1 MISVLFLIPTLDRG
15 GAENVLLDL
24 VNHLDQ
30 NKFQITVQTLFD
42 QGSQKKRLKEG
53 IRYKSFLYHQFH
65 GNSRLMAR
73 LPAKLLYKLI
83 VRERYDVV
91 ISYLEGPTTHIISGC
106 PYQDSKRAA
115 WIHVEMKTQRQAS
128 AGFKSINDA
137 CRAYQNFDKV
147 IFVAKTVK
155 DAFEQITGE
164 TFEQSCVLYNSIDD
178 RSITEKAKEELSDDI
193 FDKNEF
199 NIISVGRIIDAK
211 GFDRLAR
218 VQKMLRDSGYKTHV
232 YILGEGQDRTII
244 EKYTANK
251 DITDSFTFLGFQDN
265 PYKYIVKADLFVC
278 SSRREGFSTAV
289 SESLILGVPVVS
301 TNCSGAHELLGENN
315 EYGIVAN
322 NDEEGLYSSIKQCLD
337 NKDSLQFYKE
347 QAKIR
352 GMKFDLVNTVHAVEE
367 MLLELFKSN

>member
-91 ISYLEGPTTHIISGC
+91 ISYLEGPATHIISGC

-115 WIHVEMKTQRQAS
+115 WIHVEMKTKRQAS

-147 IFVAKTVK
+147 VFVAKTVK
-155 DAFEQITGE
+155 NAFEQITGE

-178 RSITEKAKEELSDDI
+178 RSITEKAKEELSDVI

-218 VQKMLRDSGYKTHV
+218 VQKMLKDAGYNTHV
-232 YILGEGQDRTII
+232 YILGTGKDRSVI
-244 EKYTANK
+244 ENY
-251 DITDSFTFLGFQDN
+251 ITENNISNSFTFLGFQDN
-265 PYKYIVKADLFVC
+265 PYKFLVYADLFVC

-289 SESLILGVPVVS
+289 TEALILGVPVVS
-301 TNCSGAHELLGENN
+301 TNCSGAFELLGDNNEFGIVTENN
-315 EYGIVAN
+315 EDALFGA
-322 NDEEGLYSSIKQCLD
+322 IKDLLD
-337 NKDSLQFYKE
+337 DPSKLLHYRQMASD
-347 QAKIR
+347 R
-352 GMKFDLVNTVHAVEE
+352 GTFFDLSRSVNEVEK
-367 MLLELFKSN
+367 MLYDLLKIN